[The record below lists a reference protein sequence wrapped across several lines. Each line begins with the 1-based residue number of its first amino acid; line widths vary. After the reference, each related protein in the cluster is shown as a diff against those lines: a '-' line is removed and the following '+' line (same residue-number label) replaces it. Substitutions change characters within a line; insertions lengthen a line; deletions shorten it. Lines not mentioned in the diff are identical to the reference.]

1 MKVKTTM
8 RYHFTGVQMAINKKS
23 TKKKNAG
30 EGMEKREELIGTAT
44 IENSMETPQRTKN
57 RVAI

>member
-1 MKVKTTM
+1 
-8 RYHFTGVQMAINKKS
+8 
-23 TKKKNAG
+23 
-30 EGMEKREELIGTAT
+30 MEKREELIGTAT

>member
-1 MKVKTTM
+1 M

>member
-1 MKVKTTM
+1 MDRWNQTELDYTREMKIKTTM

-30 EGMEKREELIGTAT
+30 EGMEKREE
-44 IENSMETPQRTKN
+44 
-57 RVAI
+57 